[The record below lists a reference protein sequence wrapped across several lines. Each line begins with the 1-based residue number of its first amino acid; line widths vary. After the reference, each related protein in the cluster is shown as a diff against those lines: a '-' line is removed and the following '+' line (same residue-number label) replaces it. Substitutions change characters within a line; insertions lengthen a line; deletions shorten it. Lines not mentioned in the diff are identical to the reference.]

1 MAKYISLTEIA
12 NRYGYSYNAVKKWV
26 HEGLPHDE
34 TKNKSPELEA
44 TQWVLKNKI
53 NPLRE
58 ISTREAL
65 DIAKLREQEAK
76 ADLAAMAVK
85 ERSGELIPIDYV
97 QSELNRFLADLKDSI
112 RLIPTKYA
120 IDILEHADSKEN
132 LKEYLRYLIDGTLEQ
147 LEPIFEE
154 PPIED
159 TPEDIES
166 NDAVEVDD

>member
-12 NRYGYSYNAVKKWV
+12 NRYGYSYNAIKKWI
-26 HEGLPHDE
+26 HEGLPHVE
-34 TKNKSPELEA
+34 AKNKCPELEA
-44 TQWVLKNKI
+44 TQWILKNKI

-76 ADLAAMAVK
+76 ADLATMAVK
-85 ERSGELIPIDYV
+85 ERAGELIHVDYV
-97 QSELNRFLADLKDSI
+97 QAELNRFLGNLKDSI
-112 RLIPTKYA
+112 RLIPAKYA

-154 PPIED
+154 PNLNHSEQDQDSENVPVD
-159 TPEDIES
+159 TE
-166 NDAVEVDD
+166 